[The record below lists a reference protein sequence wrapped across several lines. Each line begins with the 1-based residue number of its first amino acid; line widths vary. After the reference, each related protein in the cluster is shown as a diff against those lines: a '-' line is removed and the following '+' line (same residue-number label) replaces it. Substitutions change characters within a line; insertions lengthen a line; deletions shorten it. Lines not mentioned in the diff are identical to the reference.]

1 MELVERMAFENFLF
15 GFEDVLWYI
24 AIGLLISG
32 GILVILSVVLNFENF
47 THALGFGDHDI
58 SIQDIGVGDHD
69 VGIGDHDVGIGD
81 HDIGVADHDIG
92 VADHDVG
99 IGDHDVGIGDH
110 DMGVDHDISIDDHDI
125 GTGDHD
131 VGDKDVTAVHLD
143 GLKDTT
149 HTSAPIFLLLSTYF
163 VMFGILGV
171 ATLRIPSS
179 SVALRIFRI
188 ILIIVSPYLLALS
201 LTHLWRKISS
211 TTVKPIKRGV
221 ELVGKIGTVY
231 VPVDSKGGIIHV
243 DLGES
248 LGVQKL
254 HAKSFDFYRRFERE
268 EQVRIV
274 AVKDRVYLVDTI

>member
-1 MELVERMAFENFLF
+1 MAFENFLF

-32 GILVILSVVLNFENF
+32 GILVILSVFLNFENF

-58 SIQDIGVGDHD
+58 ASHDFGVGDHD
-69 VGIGDHDVGIGD
+69 ISVGDHDISVGD

-92 VADHDVG
+92 IGDHDIGGVEHDISIGDHDIVTDHDVG
-99 IGDHDVGIGDH
+99 IGDHDI
-110 DMGVDHDISIDDHDI
+110 
-125 GTGDHD
+125 
-131 VGDKDVTAVHLD
+131 GDKDITAVHLD
-143 GLKDTT
+143 GIKDAT

-171 ATLRIPSS
+171 ATLKIPSAS
-179 SVALRIFRI
+179 IALRIFRI

-248 LGVQKL
+248 LGIQKL

-274 AVKDRVYLVDTI
+274 AVKDRVYLVDTL

>member
-1 MELVERMAFENFLF
+1 MAFENFLF

-58 SIQDIGVGDHD
+58 AAHDFGVGDHD
-69 VGIGDHDVGIGD
+69 VGVADHDIEIGDHDVGVDHDISIGDHDVGIGD
-81 HDIGVADHDIG
+81 HDIG
-92 VADHDVG
+92 
-99 IGDHDVGIGDH
+99 
-110 DMGVDHDISIDDHDI
+110 
-125 GTGDHD
+125 
-131 VGDKDVTAVHLD
+131 DKDVTAVHLD
-143 GLKDTT
+143 GIKDST

-188 ILIIVSPYLLALS
+188 ILIVVSPYLLALS

-248 LGVQKL
+248 LGIQKL

-274 AVKDRVYLVDTI
+274 AVKDRVYLVDST

>member
-1 MELVERMAFENFLF
+1 MAFENFLL

-58 SIQDIGVGDHD
+58 AAHDIGVGDHD
-69 VGIGDHDVGIGD
+69 ISVGDHDIGIGD
-81 HDIGVADHDIG
+81 HDISGFEHDISIGDHDIG
-92 VADHDVG
+92 
-99 IGDHDVGIGDH
+99 IGDLDAGDADV
-110 DMGVDHDISIDDHDI
+110 SE
-125 GTGDHD
+125 
-131 VGDKDVTAVHLD
+131 VHLE
-143 GLKDTT
+143 GIKDIT

-171 ATLRIPSS
+171 ATLKIPST

-188 ILIIVSPYLLALS
+188 ILIIISPYLLALS

-211 TTVKPIKRGV
+211 TTVQPIKRGV

-248 LGVQKL
+248 LGIQKL

-274 AVKDRVYLVDTI
+274 AVKDRVYLVDSI